1 MRVSQQSMYGTM
13 LNQMNMN
20 LSDYMESNIQGS
32 SQKRINRPS
41 DDPAGT
47 SRVLAYR
54 SSIERT
60 GQYETNSDTALGWL
74 NLADETLNNVSAT
87 VIRIRTLAE
96 QAATDSYSAD
106 QRAAIGAELRQLMG
120 SLVNLANTE
129 HEGKH
134 IFGGQRYDVPSFI
147 EGLSVT
153 GTNLDGPQANM
164 QVSGG
169 LDRSA
174 IVRFPVAGG
183 TAPITIPPAAGD
195 PPVPYEWTEDGGK
208 TWKQGTIN
216 PPALPTDPVSFD
228 VGSARVTIPA
238 GETMQVKPFDPDAD
252 ESKDNG
258 SKLYIK
264 PTAIYQGYDN
274 KAAAT
279 VDRYGSVTIPPQVGT
294 TVTGTFNEN
303 VLIKFGSGVDWTQ
316 PGLDYS
322 YSTDGGRTW
331 TGGNKATIT
340 AGTPPDN
347 TARLVVPGGFV
358 DISGNAPAGNIPADG
373 QLLVRP
379 QRTSLDFEIMEGQYL
394 SVNNVGKDIFGGL
407 YATNGDSNYRPMFG
421 QNDPR
426 NLFETVGLLIAA
438 CEGNDTG
445 NIGKGLADLDSSL
458 KNVLTK
464 QAAVGGKENRIE
476 VTLDNLDANKFDQT
490 SRLSAIEDV
499 DFSDLMVRLAKQ
511 QMAYQTVLKSS
522 SMIMQ
527 LNLTKF
533 L

>member
-13 LNQMNMN
+13 LSQMNMN
-20 LSDYMESNIQGS
+20 LSEYMETNMQGS

-47 SRVLAYR
+47 SRVLSYR
-54 SSIERT
+54 SALERT

-96 QAATDSYSAD
+96 QAATESYTAD
-106 QRAAIGAELRQLMG
+106 QRVAIGAELRQLMG
-120 SLVNLANTE
+120 SLINLSNTE

-134 IFGGQRYDVPSFI
+134 IFAGQHYDSPAFV
-147 EGLSVT
+147 EGLSVS
-153 GTNLDGPQANM
+153 GTNLDGPLANM
-164 QVSGG
+164 QVSGS

-174 IVRFPVAGG
+174 VVRFPVAGG
-183 TAPITIPPAAGD
+183 TTPITIPPAAGD
-195 PPVPYEWTEDGGK
+195 PPVDYEWTEDGGK
-208 TWKQGTIN
+208 TWNKGTISA
-216 PPALPTDPVSFD
+216 PAAPTDPTSFD
-228 VGSARVTIPA
+228 VGASRVTIPA
-238 GETMQVKPFDPDAD
+238 GETMQVKPFDSNAE

-274 KAAAT
+274 KATAT
-279 VDRYGSVTIPPQVGT
+279 VDRYGSVVIPPQVGT

-316 PGLDYS
+316 PNLDYS
-322 YSTDGGRTW
+322 FSTDGGRTW

-358 DISGNAPAGNIPADG
+358 DISGNAPMGDIPANG
-373 QLLVRP
+373 QLLIRP
-379 QRTSLDFEIMEGQYL
+379 QRTALDFEIMAGQYL

-407 YATNGDSNYRPMFG
+407 YTTNGSDNKLPMFG
-421 QNDPR
+421 PDDPR
-426 NLFETVGLLIAA
+426 NLFETVGLLIAG

-445 NIGKGLADLDSSL
+445 SIGKGLANLDTAH

-476 VTLDNLDANKFDQT
+476 VTLDNLDANKYDQT
-490 SRLSAIEDV
+490 ARLSAIEDV
-499 DFSDLMVRLAKQ
+499 DFSELMIRFAKQ

-533 L
+533 M